1 MPFVATKQGS
11 SEKKAVSTPA
21 SAILSSPLSSDE
33 FVGRRDELDS
43 LRAQLQ
49 LASETRARFVLV
61 EGEIGIGKSRLVA
74 EFLASV
80 QDQASSAV
88 GTCSGAGSPCE
99 PFASI
104 LERLDHRHAFAHTN
118 ATTHV
123 PIDKASFFA
132 SVVNAIERESGRKPL
147 VLAIEDVHVAD
158 PATLELLRFLLQRL
172 RTPGALVLVILRSDH
187 ARWDP
192 VLADFRSTASRSGF
206 STLALGGMRR
216 NEIRR
221 LVQQTLRARDL
232 HIDPATLGR
241 IEELAEGNPLFA
253 EELARIAVEN
263 GVLDLHVRVPLS
275 VQAILAERLAPFH
288 PGEREVLARAALV
301 GGRFDVSLLSTIAEH
316 SIGSTTALLQRAV
329 DSGLMREDQTNPE
342 RFRFRHALIRQALA
356 DQVIHAL
363 AAPLHARIAQV
374 LEVRPDS
381 TERPAELAYH
391 WSAARNPDKAR
402 RWNEAAAEAAT
413 KARAYR
419 DAIRF
424 YSAALEWSYPA
435 GASRALIY
443 ERLGTLLYIDGC
455 GDEAAGWFVRARAER
470 ESLGERDGAANALLQ
485 FADQAWVDARTSEA
499 LQVAGQAA
507 GDLERVGDA
516 SMHARAVLTAAR
528 FATTLGEPEQ
538 ALARLVTVEQALR
551 RLDGATRAAWHE
563 VRGEALALLGRKRA
577 ALQNL
582 RAASL
587 LAAYTADSELISQI
601 ENNFALAAV
610 DLGELALAQE
620 RHLVAVEEARRTGMM
635 WRVAYSALNYAWTLT
650 LAGQLQQARS
660 LVWEALETGVS
671 TATLKTK
678 AACVGIWVGLL
689 LEDRGLLTACADPRA
704 LEFAERSGETQ
715 RVGSVAAALAEL
727 KEGQGLQ
734 AEAVEVLQHARKH
747 VRRAHRCW
755 PFFLSIARL
764 GSADDLS
771 SARGFLASSTARPR
785 VTRAYRLLFEAL
797 AAHRNGSPASARL
810 AAAAAVAMS
819 CVGHRFYEAIAMELA
834 GREDEALRR
843 YRAIGDARDTKRL
856 RTGREKPRALVL
868 TARQAQIAA
877 LVAKGQTNRAIA
889 TGLHISEHTVE
900 HHISQ
905 IFARLNLKTRA
916 QLAGYWPKAATP

>member
-1 MPFVATKQGS
+1 M
-11 SEKKAVSTPA
+11 STVA
-21 SAILSSPLSSDE
+21 SAIISSPLSSDE

-43 LRAQLQ
+43 LRAQLR
-49 LASETRARFVLV
+49 LASETQARFVLV

-80 QDQASSAV
+80 HDQASTVV
-88 GTCSGAGSPCE
+88 GTCSGAGSAYE
-99 PFASI
+99 PFAAI
-104 LERLDHRHAFAHTN
+104 LERLDHRRAFAQTN
-118 ATTHV
+118 ATA
-123 PIDKASFFA
+123 PALDKASFFA
-132 SVVNAIERESGRKPL
+132 AVVNAIERESGRKPL

-158 PATLELLRFLLQRL
+158 PATLELLRFLMQRL
-172 RTPGALVLVILRSDH
+172 RTPGTLLLVILRSDH
-187 ARWDP
+187 TTWDP
-192 VLADFRSTASRSGF
+192 VLADFRSTASRCGF

-221 LVQQTLRARDL
+221 LVHQTLRARDL

-241 IEELAEGNPLFA
+241 IEELADGNPLFA

-263 GVLDLHVRVPLS
+263 GTLDLHVRVPLS
-275 VQAILAERLAPFH
+275 VQAILAERLAPFD
-288 PGEREVLARAALV
+288 PSEREILARAALV
-301 GGRFDVSLLSTIAEH
+301 GGRFDVSLLSTIAER
-316 SIGSTTALLQRAV
+316 SVGSTIALLQRAV
-329 DSGLMREDQTNPE
+329 DCGLIREDQANPE

-374 LEVRPDS
+374 LEARADS
-381 TERPAELAYH
+381 IDRSAELAYH
-391 WSAARNPDKAR
+391 WSAARNADKAR

-424 YSAALEWSYPA
+424 YSAALDWSYPT

-470 ESLGERDGAANALLQ
+470 ELLGERDGAANAMLQ

-538 ALARLVTVEQALR
+538 ALGRLATVERALR
-551 RLDGATRAAWHE
+551 RLDSATRAAWHE
-563 VRGEALALLGRKRA
+563 VRGEALALLGRTRA
-577 ALQNL
+577 ALQHL

-587 LAAYTADSELISQI
+587 LAAHTGDSELISQI
-601 ENNFALAAV
+601 ENNFALGAV
-610 DLGELALAQE
+610 DLGDLALAQE

-635 WRVAYSALNYAWTLT
+635 WRVAYSALNYAWTLV
-650 LAGQLQQARS
+650 LAGQVQLARP

-704 LEFAERSGETQ
+704 LEFAVRSGEMQ

-727 KEGQGLQ
+727 KEGQGLR
-734 AEAVEVLQHARKH
+734 AEAVEVLHTTHEH

-764 GSADDLS
+764 GPAEDLS
-771 SARGFLASSTARPR
+771 AARALLASSTARPR
-785 VTRAYRLLFEAL
+785 VKRAYRLLFEAL
-797 AAHRNGSPASARL
+797 VAHRSVSPRSVRL
-810 AAAAAVAMS
+810 AAAAATAMS
-819 CVGHRFYEAIAMELA
+819 RVGHRFYQAIAIELA

-843 YRAIGDARDTKRL
+843 YRAIGDARDTQRL
-856 RTGREKPRALVL
+856 RAGREKPRALVL

-889 TGLHISEHTVE
+889 AGLRISEHTVE

-916 QLAGYWPKAATP
+916 QLAGYWPKAASP